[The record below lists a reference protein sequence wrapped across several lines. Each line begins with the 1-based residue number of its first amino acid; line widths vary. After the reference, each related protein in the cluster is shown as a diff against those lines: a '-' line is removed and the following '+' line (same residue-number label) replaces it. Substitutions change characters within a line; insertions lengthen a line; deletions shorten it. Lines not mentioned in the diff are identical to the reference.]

1 MQGSPARIAVDRR
14 VIICVRIVSIRTD
27 SGDRRHHKRLNF
39 PKKLEKGTARDRD
52 GGQRGR
58 FVAHQYGSPLVRECS
73 FRTAVGAESARG
85 ASRLLDRVG
94 GLRAMALKLIKA
106 LWFVLAWLAINAS
119 LQRAVKLWYLRLS
132 GTVGLGSISDRPTSW
147 LRDRFKAAGVP
158 LTRWLAHVQRGPHA
172 F

>member
-106 LWFVLAWLAINAS
+106 
-119 LQRAVKLWYLRLS
+119 
-132 GTVGLGSISDRPTSW
+132 TVCTYCVACNKSVS
-147 LRDRFKAAGVP
+147 AAGSKVMVP
-158 LTRWLAHVQRGPHA
+158 PIIRNRGIGVDL
-172 F
+172 